1 MRFLVPQTDADRVR
15 RRQVLER
22 ARYDAV
28 ARAEVDSG
36 RLAEP
41 FWYVDSPLTTPDAR
55 RPFGGRPPKGQV
67 PPPGPGVLAPDH
79 PLPRPVAGASRLRS
93 LLREGVTVL
102 LGDHV
107 DLSPPGGTAPVAS
120 YRFDALAPGLAA
132 VFGARPDEAWVVR
145 PDAHVA
151 AVLDDPQPIDLRRCL
166 DRLLC
171 RADGGAAPATDDA
184 IKVVT

>member
-1 MRFLVPQTDADRVR
+1 
-15 RRQVLER
+15 
-22 ARYDAV
+22 
-28 ARAEVDSG
+28 
-36 RLAEP
+36 LAEP
-41 FWYVDSPLTTPDAR
+41 FWYVDSRLTTPDPR
-55 RPFGGRPPKGQV
+55 RPFVGRPPKGHV

-79 PLPRPVAGASRLRS
+79 PLPHPVAGATRLRR

-102 LGDHV
+102 LGEHV
-107 DLSPPGGTAPVAS
+107 HVEPPGGPVPVAS
-120 YRFDALAPGLAA
+120 YRFDSLAPGLAG

-151 AVLDDPQPIDLRRCL
+151 AVLDDPRPADLRRCL

-171 RADGGAAPATDDA
+171 RVDAGAAPMTDP